1 VDLRW
6 AGEPDIVLKL
16 EPTNKWVMNALRL
29 GAPHLRRPACSP
41 LLPRQIIFEERIQ
54 RIQTMNGFQ
63 HAMFA
68 RADKHTPR
76 FHTSA

>member
-29 GAPHLRRPACSP
+29 GAPHLRRPACP
-41 LLPRQIIFEERIQ
+41 LLLSCRGRSCLKD
-54 RIQTMNGFQ
+54 TKDTN
-63 HAMFA
+63 
-68 RADKHTPR
+68 
-76 FHTSA
+76 